1 MIVELDAIVKGLTL
15 DSSFVLGPLFREE
28 LVILLPKEG
37 FVESAPSVVES
48 CSCRHCL
55 CLCGFLDEYSAQLRP
70 GTAAGL

>member
-1 MIVELDAIVKGLTL
+1 MIFELDAIVKGLTL
-15 DSSFVLGPLFREE
+15 DSSFVLGPPFREE
-28 LVILLPKEG
+28 LVIFLPKEG
-37 FVESAPSVVES
+37 FLESAPSVVES